1 MKRGILGTLLVA
13 ATLVATA
20 ATAVAADKGTAKPPL
35 IGADLEKGVRHE
47 ILMYSHYTL
56 WDDISFRIDNGNVEL
71 LGAVSKPYKKTDLER
86 IVQRIPGVA
95 SVTNEIKVLP
105 LSPQDDRLRL
115 QVARAI
121 YRDPALSRYGMGA
134 VPSIHIIVDNGH
146 VTLTGAVNNTVDKQ
160 VAGIRASGAGLSF
173 GPVIN
178 NLTVDNPPAKKS

>member
-1 MKRGILGTLLVA
+1 MKRGILGTFLVA
-13 ATLVATA
+13 AALMASA
-20 ATAVAADKGTAKPPL
+20 ATAVAADKGARAPL
-35 IGADLEKGVRHE
+35 TGADLENGVRHE
-47 ILMYSHYTL
+47 ILMYPRYTL
-56 WDDISFRIDNGNVEL
+56 WDDISFRIDNGNVSL
-71 LGAVSKPYKKTDLER
+71 LGAVSQPYKKSDLER

-121 YRDPALSRYGMGA
+121 YRDPALSRYAMGA
-134 VPSIHIIVDNGH
+134 VPAIHIIVDNGH

-160 VAGIRASGAGLSF
+160 VAGMRASGAGLSF

>member
-1 MKRGILGTLLVA
+1 MKRGILGTFLVA
-13 ATLVATA
+13 ATLVASA
-20 ATAVAADKGTAKPPL
+20 ASAVAADKGTKPPL
-35 IGADLEKGVRHE
+35 TGTALEKGVRHE
-47 ILMYSHYTL
+47 ILMYSKYTL

-71 LGAVSKPYKKTDLER
+71 LGAVSQPYKKTDLER

-134 VPSIHIIVDNGH
+134 VPSIHIIVDHGH
-146 VTLTGAVNNTVDKQ
+146 VTLTGAVANTVDKQ
-160 VAGIRASGAGLSF
+160 MAGMRASGAGLSF